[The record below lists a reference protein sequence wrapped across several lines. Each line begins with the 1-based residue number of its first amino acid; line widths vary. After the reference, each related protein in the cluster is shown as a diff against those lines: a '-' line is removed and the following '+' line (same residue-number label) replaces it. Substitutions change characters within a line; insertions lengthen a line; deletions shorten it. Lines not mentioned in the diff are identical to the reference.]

1 MITQEGSLAFDFSS
15 QRSSRAYV
23 QYVHLALV
31 ELMAL
36 LVHLHRVGMLCSR
49 AQDAYRK
56 YQFGHAY
63 FVVGAGFYCENF
75 TYLKAAHIVLT
86 PRRLTTNTYT
96 LGEGEGNTKVTK
108 PSTPTKIAT
117 PAPRDSDSI

>member
-36 LVHLHRVGMLCSR
+36 LVPLHRVGMLRSR
-49 AQDAYRK
+49 AQDAYNSAK
-56 YQFGHAY
+56 VNQVMQEFQLD
-63 FVVGAGFYCENF
+63 EEE
-75 TYLKAAHIVLT
+75 
-86 PRRLTTNTYT
+86 T
-96 LGEGEGNTKVTK
+96 LEFSRQTRAWDQEELDKGMPFQKRINV
-108 PSTPTKIAT
+108 
-117 PAPRDSDSI
+117 

>member
-36 LVHLHRVGMLCSR
+36 LVPLHRVGMLCSR
-49 AQDAYRK
+49 AQDAYSPP
-56 YQFGHAY
+56 Q
-63 FVVGAGFYCENF
+63 AGES
-75 TYLKAAHIVLT
+75 LT
-86 PRRLTTNTYT
+86 RSGFHDALA
-96 LGEGEGNTKVTK
+96 LDAFCGLV
-108 PSTPTKIAT
+108 
-117 PAPRDSDSI
+117 